1 MDDLLNFDS
10 DINLV
15 IDSNFFIEKETNK
28 ICSNKQTC
36 IGKHE
41 IEKEI
46 IDIDKIIDIRNFDK
60 YNDYKLMENENFL
73 INYLIDNDINQNT
86 QLIYLKWLLD
96 VEKYFSQKL
105 KLPIE
110 KNQCSTIL
118 RSSYRFCNQGA
129 YCEYNYNNKKFKGC
143 IYKHYVHNMVYYD
156 ICSLINCVENK
167 DNKENKEEI
176 NKSLCT
182 ISFVLNHMYEELKL
196 IELLKKD
203 NKNYHIQFIN
213 KNKFKKI

>member
-10 DINLV
+10 DINLD

-46 IDIDKIIDIRNFDK
+46 IDIDKI
-60 YNDYKLMENENFL
+60 
-73 INYLIDNDINQNT
+73 INQNT

-196 IELLKKD
+196 IKLLKKD

-213 KNKFKKI
+213 KNKNKFKKI